1 MIKIGLVSG
10 EIKFLTHKAE
20 WVDQKFGPK
29 YRTFLNAEQKNN
41 FVNTLEKKNITPII
55 TEYEQ
60 PSPELLEKCEGRKF
74 NTYQEAQDFVQG
86 TEIPLTE
93 TEVLALAVAE
103 LYEMI
108 SGGAV

>member
-41 FVNTLEKKNITPII
+41 FVNTLEKKNITPTI
-55 TEYEQ
+55 TEYDL
-60 PSPELLEKCEGRKF
+60 PSAELLEKCEGKKF
-74 NTYQEAQDFVQG
+74 NTLQEANAFVQG
-86 TEIPLTE
+86 QEQLSETEI
-93 TEVLALAVAE
+93 LALAVAE
-103 LYEMI
+103 LYEMM